1 MLGRR
6 KAPDAAAP
14 AGAIAAARVPAGE
27 ALAAPV
33 EVVPVPCET
42 APATPVRATPAP
54 LATANVAVAA
64 DMPPAECACP
74 LLLHKVRPGDRLWD
88 LSAHY
93 YQDPLKWK
101 RLFRE
106 NRDHVADPDVIFPG
120 QRIRVP
126 IRTR

>member
-1 MLGRR
+1 VEQERARALGRR
-6 KAPDAAAP
+6 NVGGRRDVRRGQRRRGGPYR
-14 AGAIAAARVPAGE
+14 GRRLGLARHRNG
-27 ALAAPV
+27 
-33 EVVPVPCET
+33 
-42 APATPVRATPAP
+42 R
-54 LATANVAVAA
+54 
-64 DMPPAECACP
+64 
-74 LLLHKVRPGDRLWD
+74 DRLWD

-126 IRTR
+126 IRAR